1 MQALRNKVKDYE
13 KTNQN
18 LTTKNKKL
26 KEAIEQTQKLCKE
39 RLAVKNKAIDELL
52 ETKKNLSIEV
62 KILNERLN
70 NAKSLK

>member
-26 KEAIEQTQKLCKE
+26 KEAIEQTEKLCKE

-70 NAKSLK
+70 NAKSFK